1 MMSISGDIGDDGD
14 GARRHEGYSVIM
26 AVHGVVNTGGTK
38 PADQWRWRQR
48 RWSPVLVC
56 LAPERFWKFRL
67 IWFGSAQVLHGS
79 ATRRF
84 GSYWL
89 FQLGQLSQQ
98 ELTRSTQSTRSTQL
112 NGSMFRHAKTRNIVE
127 RTLASLILE
136 ATSRSR
142 N

>member
-56 LAPERFWKFRL
+56 LAPERFWKFR
-67 IWFGSAQVLHGS
+67 FGSVRLKFYTVQPRGGS
-79 ATRRF
+79 
-84 GSYWL
+84 G
-89 FQLGQLSQQ
+89 
-98 ELTRSTQSTRSTQL
+98 
-112 NGSMFRHAKTRNIVE
+112 
-127 RTLASLILE
+127 LIGCFN
-136 ATSRSR
+136 SVNSV
-142 N
+142 NKS